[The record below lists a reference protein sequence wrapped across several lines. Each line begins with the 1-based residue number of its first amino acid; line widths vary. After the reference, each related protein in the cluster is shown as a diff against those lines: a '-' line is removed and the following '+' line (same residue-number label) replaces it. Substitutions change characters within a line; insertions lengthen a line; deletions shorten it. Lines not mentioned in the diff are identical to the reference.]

1 MQVFAVKSLELLSSF
16 FQEVTTTCVE
26 SEQPSQ

>member
-16 FQEVTTTCVE
+16 FQEVIATHVE